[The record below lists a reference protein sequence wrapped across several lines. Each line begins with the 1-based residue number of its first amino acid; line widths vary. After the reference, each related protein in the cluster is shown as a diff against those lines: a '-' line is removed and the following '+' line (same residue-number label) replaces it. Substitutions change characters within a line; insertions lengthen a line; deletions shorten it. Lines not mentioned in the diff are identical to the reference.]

1 MTNYEKMQE
10 LLINNGMNQKV
21 ARGFVRKFKIDEV
34 SFPCSDEEKKWA
46 MMRGFFPGRIKLY
59 GLTEDNYQCF
69 LPDYVDFQLHPYNN
83 HFVVWINDKLSLR
96 YTLGGDFNDIIPKYY
111 LYIEN
116 NGDYTYLNDAP
127 KSIPK
132 NKDFI
137 LNLLGEKKILIMK
150 PNSSK
155 SGGAGVM
162 KVEYIDGSICI
173 NNKTCVS
180 NIEFEEIVNGLSNY
194 IVTEYARQHQE
205 LMQIWPDS
213 ACTLRIIMVK
223 LPHQEFFSETQ
234 WRCII
239 SFARFGTSV
248 SGGTSNL
255 SAGGVGVGFDFE
267 TGIFKPFGM
276 RYMQFCPDGQTKGY
290 EHPNTHVV
298 WKDYRLPNW
307 NYVKNTIFKICNHYG
322 SLSHLGFDVIITDS
336 GFVLCE
342 INSKPA
348 INYNQVICGPVL
360 SSDEIRSYFNSKGM
374 DKIDC
379 KELYE
384 IYKQSQE

>member
-1 MTNYEKMQE
+1 MQE

-162 KVEYIDGSICI
+162 KVEYIDGRICI

-180 NIEFEEIVNGLSNY
+180 NIEFEEIINGLRNY